1 MKAKN
6 SMNRRKFIGTAAATA
21 ATITVVPRHVLGG
34 PGFVAPS
41 DKITV
46 ANIGCGTQGLR
57 EMPGMLQNPD
67 IQVVSVC
74 DVNKFTTDYL
84 DWSSE
89 GIRNSIRKTL
99 EDPTWGSNYKGIP
112 GGRDIGK
119 EYVEK
124 YYGENR
130 ASGTYKG
137 CSSYEDY
144 RELLEKE
151 PDVDVIKIMTPDHHH
166 AYLAISAMKKGK
178 HVITHKPIA
187 NRMSEG
193 RLTIET
199 AKQSNVKTHLL
210 AWSERP
216 EHELILKWIKDGAI
230 GNLKEIHNWS
240 YRPVW
245 EQWPSRP
252 KESKPV
258 PDGFNWELWLGPVP
272 DLPYHP
278 NYTHNR
284 FRGWYDFGGGSIADM
299 GHYSLFPLFLAFGI
313 DTPPVAAKA
322 YGTTHR
328 YIDGNT
334 YKWLDNDVSFPLS
347 SLIQIEFPKQK
358 NLPAFDL
365 LWYDGGMKPFIP
377 EELKEDKRDMPDE
390 GMMFVGD
397 QGKIL
402 AGFLGQDPEIIPSRR
417 MKAYQG
423 EKELPE
429 RERGPRS
436 NTWAASIKA
445 DKESPGSFKYAGV
458 VTEAINLAAI
468 ALRADK
474 KVEYDSINMKITKSI
489 TGSGLILRSIWGAKP
504 FEPIAEDHVM
514 WIRRRP

>member
-1 MKAKN
+1 MESKN
-6 SMNRRKFIGTAAATA
+6 SMGRRKFIGSAVATA

-34 PGFVAPS
+34 VGYVAPS

-57 EMPGMLQNPD
+57 EMPGLLQNPD
-67 IQVVSVC
+67 LQVVSVC

-84 DWSSE
+84 DWSSN
-89 GIRNSIRKTL
+89 GIRNSMRRTL
-99 EDPTWGSNYKGIP
+99 EDPKWGSNYKGIA

-124 YYGENR
+124 YYGKNQP
-130 ASGTYKG
+130 SGSYKG

-151 PDVDVIKIMTPDHHH
+151 SDVDVVKIMTPDHHH
-166 AYLAISAMKKGK
+166 AYLAIAAMKKGK
-178 HVITHKPIA
+178 HVVTHKPIA

-199 AKQSNVKTHLL
+199 ALKSNVKTHLL
-210 AWSERP
+210 AWSDRP
-216 EHELILKWIKDGAI
+216 EHALILKWIKDGVI

-252 KESKPV
+252 KESKPI

-278 NYTHNR
+278 YYTHNR
-284 FRGWYDFGGGSIADM
+284 FRGWYDFGGGSVADM
-299 GHYSLFPLFLAFGI
+299 GHYSLFPLFQAFGI
-313 DTPPVAAKA
+313 NKPPVAAKA
-322 YGTTHR
+322 YGTTNR
-328 YIDGNT
+328 YVEGNT
-334 YKWLDNDVSFPLS
+334 YKWVENDVGFPYS
-347 SLIQIEFPKQK
+347 SLIQLEFPKQE

-365 LWYDGGMKPFIP
+365 LWYDGGMKPFVP

-397 QGKIL
+397 KGKIL
-402 AGFLGQDPEIIPSRR
+402 AGFLGEDPEIIPSRL
-417 MKAYQG
+417 MKAYEG
-423 EKELPE
+423 EKVLPE
-429 RERGPRS
+429 KERGPRS
-436 NTWAASIKA
+436 NTWAAAIKE
-445 DKESPGSFKYAGV
+445 DKESPGSFKYAGT
-458 VTEAINLAAI
+458 VTEAINLAAV
-468 ALRADK
+468 ALRAGIR
-474 KVEYDSINMKITKSI
+474 VEYDSESMKITNDEEANKYL
-489 TGSGLILRSIWGAKP
+489 TREYRKGWEL
-504 FEPIAEDHVM
+504 
-514 WIRRRP
+514 

>member
-1 MKAKN
+1 MKESKN
-6 SMNRRKFIGTAAATA
+6 FMNRRKFIGSAAATA
-21 ATITVVPRHVLGG
+21 ATISVVPRHVLGG
-34 PGFVAPS
+34 EGFIAPS

-57 EMPGMLQNPD
+57 EMPGMLQNPEV
-67 IQVVSVC
+67 QVVAVC
-74 DVNKFTTDYL
+74 DANKFTTNYL
-84 DWSSE
+84 DWSPD
-89 GIRNSIRKTL
+89 GIRNLIRSTL
-99 EDPTWGSNYKGIP
+99 EEPNWGASYQGIP

-119 EYVEK
+119 EFVEK
-124 YYGENR
+124 YYGKNMP
-130 ASGTYKG
+130 SGQYKG

-151 PDVDVIKIMTPDHHH
+151 PDVDAVKIMTPDHHH
-166 AYLAISAMKKGK
+166 AYLAIAAMKKGK

-193 RLTIET
+193 RLAIET
-199 AKQSNVKTHLL
+199 ANKSKVKTHLL

-216 EHELILKWIKDGAI
+216 EYGLILKWIKDGVI

-245 EQWPSRP
+245 EQWPKRP
-252 KESKPV
+252 TDRPPI

-272 DLPYHP
+272 DMPYHP
-278 NYTHNR
+278 HYTFNV

-299 GHYSLFPLFLAFGI
+299 GHYSLFPLFQTFGI
-313 DTPPVAAKA
+313 DTPPIGAKA

-328 YIDGNT
+328 YVDGNT

-347 SLIQIEFPKQK
+347 SLIQIQFPKQK

-365 LWYDGGMKPFIP
+365 FWYDGGMKPFIP
-377 EELKEDKRDMPDE
+377 EEMEEDNRDMPEE

-397 QGKIL
+397 KGKIL
-402 AGFLGQDPEIIPSRR
+402 AGFRGEDPEIIPSKA

-429 RERGPRS
+429 RDRGRRS
-436 NTWAASIKA
+436 DTWAAAIKE
-445 DKESPGSFKYAGV
+445 DQESPGSFKYAGV
-458 VTEAINLAAI
+458 VTEAINLAAV
-468 ALRADK
+468 ALRAKK
-474 KVEYDSINMKITKSI
+474 KVTYDSRNMKITNDEAANKYL
-489 TGSGLILRSIWGAKP
+489 TREYRKGWEL
-504 FEPIAEDHVM
+504 
-514 WIRRRP
+514 

>member
-1 MKAKN
+1 MESDN
-6 SMNRRKFIGTAAATA
+6 SMNRRKFIGSAVATA

-34 PGFVAPS
+34 NGFIPPS

-57 EMPGMLQNPD
+57 ELPGMLQNPE
-67 IQVVSVC
+67 IQVVAVC

-84 DWSSE
+84 DWSAE

-99 EDPTWGSNYKGIP
+99 EDPTWGSYYQGIP

-119 EYVEK
+119 EYVEE
-124 YYGENR
+124 YYGRNQG
-130 ASGTYKG
+130 SGTYKG

-151 PDVDVIKIMTPDHHH
+151 TDIDAIKIMTPDHHH
-166 AYLAISAMKKGK
+166 AYLAIVAMKKGK

-199 AKQSNVKTHLL
+199 AENSNVKTHLL

-216 EHELILKWIKDGAI
+216 EYDLALKWINDGVI

-245 EQWPSRP
+245 EQWPTRP
-252 KESKPV
+252 KDSKPI
-258 PDGFNWELWLGPVP
+258 PKGFNWELWLGPVP

-278 NYTHNR
+278 YYTHNR

-299 GHYSLFPLFLAFGI
+299 GHYSLFPLFLTFGI
-313 DTPPVAAKA
+313 DKPPIGAKA
-322 YGTTHR
+322 YGTTQR
-328 YIDGNT
+328 YVEGNT
-334 YKWLDNDVSFPLS
+334 YKWIENDVAFPLS
-347 SLIQIEFPKQK
+347 SLIQLEFPKQK

-377 EELKEDKRDMPDE
+377 DELKEDNRDMPDE

-397 QGKIL
+397 KGKIL
-402 AGFLGQDPEIIPSRR
+402 AGFRGENPQIIPSRL
-417 MKAYQG
+417 MSAYQG
-423 EKELPE
+423 EKDLPE
-429 RERGPRS
+429 RERGGRS
-436 NTWAASIKA
+436 DTWLAAIKE
-445 DKESPGSFKYAGV
+445 DNESPGSFKYAGT
-458 VTEAINLAAI
+458 VTEAINLAAV
-468 ALRADK
+468 ALRAGK
-474 KVEYDSINMKITKSI
+474 KLEYDSENMSI
-489 TGSGLILRSIWGAKP
+489 TNDIVANKYLTREYRKGWEL
-504 FEPIAEDHVM
+504 
-514 WIRRRP
+514 